1 MKNSINIRVYNADE
15 KRWSFFLPFAF
26 LLSQYGYGLGGIMI
40 TYFILFSG
48 YCVIKYSEFPVFKP
62 LSIYTLWYVAV
73 LVGTVLIFGHAVNIP
88 YVFHLIQI
96 LIVGYAVAIIAK
108 HVDKESLY
116 RCWKVLGLIVC
127 IVVLYQFV
135 QIFVLGHS
143 VLPIRLLPV
152 RSEELA
158 LNDNWTTPSDRPVA
172 FFTEPAMVIA
182 FLTPVLLFAQQK
194 KDYFVAIVVSIAI
207 LLTGST
213 SGVIALLIMWGF
225 YIVSFKL
232 SRTVKIVLVLLFI
245 AAIYAFL
252 TIDIFSSSIEK
263 INHELSG
270 ESGNMDA
277 RMLRGWWIYA
287 ILDLRSQLFGIS
299 DYDIASFVYGNASE
313 FTFQTVIED
322 NFYLNTA
329 QRILIQTGAVGAV
342 LYIWML
348 IKLWISTNKAVR
360 PYLLYVIVSMFF
372 ASNFYIN
379 GMFGLQYVVLLSY
392 LTKFE
397 GKSETRVR
405 IKQRSSHYAQELHQ

>member
-1 MKNSINIRVYNADE
+1 MKNSINSRTYKADE
-15 KRWSFFLPFAF
+15 KSWSFFLPFAF
-26 LLSQYGYGLGGIMI
+26 LLSQYGYGIGGMMI
-40 TYFILFSG
+40 TYFILFAG
-48 YCVIKYSEFPVFKP
+48 YFIIKYSEFPVFKP
-62 LSIYTLWYVAV
+62 LSIYTLWYAAV
-73 LVGTVLIFGHAVNIP
+73 LLGTVFIFGHALNIP
-88 YVFHLIQI
+88 FIFHLIQI
-96 LIVGYAVAIIAK
+96 LIVGYAVTIIAK

-127 IVVLYQFV
+127 LVVLYQFV
-135 QIFVLGHS
+135 QIFVFGHS

-158 LNDNWTTPSDRPVA
+158 LNDNWTTPSDRPIA

-194 KDYFVAIVVSIAI
+194 REYLVAIIVSIAI

-225 YIVSFKL
+225 YIVSIKL
-232 SRTVKIVLVLLFI
+232 SRTVKIVLALLFI
-245 AAIYAFL
+245 SAIFAFL
-252 TIDIFSSSIEK
+252 TLDIFSGSIEK

-270 ESGNMDA
+270 VSGNMEA
-277 RMLRGWWIYA
+277 RMLRGWWLYA

-299 DYDIASFVYGNASE
+299 DYDIASFVYSIAPE
-313 FTFQTVIED
+313 LTFQTVLED

-348 IKLWISTNKAVR
+348 IKLWLSTNKAVK

-379 GMFGLQYVVLLSY
+379 GLFGLQYVVLLSY

-397 GKSETRVR
+397 EEKDTRMK
-405 IKQRSSHYAQELHQ
+405 IKRRNYVQEVHQ

>member
-1 MKNSINIRVYNADE
+1 MKNSINSRTYKADE
-15 KRWSFFLPFAF
+15 KKWSFFLPFAF
-26 LLSQYGYGLGGIMI
+26 LLSQYGYGLGGMMI
-40 TYFILFSG
+40 TYFILFAG
-48 YCVIKYSEFPVFKP
+48 YCVFKYSEFPVFKP

-73 LVGTVLIFGHAVNIP
+73 LLGTVLIYGHAANIP
-88 YVFHLIQI
+88 YVYHLIQI
-96 LIVGYAVAIIAK
+96 LIVGYAVTIIAK
-108 HVDKESLY
+108 HVDKDSLY

-127 IVVLYQFV
+127 LVVLYQFV
-135 QIFVLGHS
+135 QIFVFGHS

-152 RSEELA
+152 RSQELA
-158 LNDNWTTPSDRPVA
+158 LNENWTTPSDRPVA

-194 KDYFVAIVVSIAI
+194 KEFSVAIIVSIAI

-213 SGVIALLIMWGF
+213 SGVVALLIMWGY
-225 YIVSFKL
+225 YIVSIKL
-232 SRTVKIVLVLLFI
+232 SRTVKIIMFLLFI
-245 AAIYAFL
+245 AAIFAYFTL
-252 TIDIFSSSIEK
+252 DIFSSSVEK

-270 ESGNMDA
+270 NSGNMDT

-287 ILDLRSQLFGIS
+287 VLDWRFQLFGIS

-313 FTFQTVIED
+313 FTWQTGYEET
-322 NFYLNTA
+322 FYLNTA

-348 IKLWISTNKAVR
+348 VKLWTSTNKAVK
-360 PYLLYVIVSMFF
+360 PYLLYVIVSIFF

-379 GMFGLQYVVLLSY
+379 GLFGLQYVVLLSY

-397 GKSETRVR
+397 EGRDTKVI
-405 IKQRSSHYAQELHQ
+405 IKRSNYVQKVHQ